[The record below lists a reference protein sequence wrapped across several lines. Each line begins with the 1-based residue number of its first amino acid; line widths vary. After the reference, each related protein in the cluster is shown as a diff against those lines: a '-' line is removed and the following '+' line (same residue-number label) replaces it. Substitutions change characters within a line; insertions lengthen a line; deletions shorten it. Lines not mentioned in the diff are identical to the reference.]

1 MIHQSFGVAAGVLG
15 LIQAV
20 PYVISILHNKTRP
33 HRTSYFIWFVIDLIQ
48 LATYYRAGARG
59 TIYLTLAF
67 TFVAALIFA
76 LSLSSKGMGGRT
88 RIDLACLVLGLVAV
102 AVWVTTGSAVL
113 ALYASI
119 GVQAFG
125 YIPTILKS
133 WRLPQTENILSWV
146 LGALATFAN
155 LAALTVWRPD
165 LIALPLAYAFLIS
178 LVTAILVL
186 RTRHFKIKRAN
197 PEIGTCR

>member
-1 MIHQSFGVAAGVLG
+1 
-15 LIQAV
+15 
-20 PYVISILHNKTRP
+20 
-33 HRTSYFIWFVIDLIQ
+33 
-48 LATYYRAGARG
+48 
-59 TIYLTLAF
+59 
-67 TFVAALIFA
+67 
-76 LSLSSKGMGGRT
+76 
-88 RIDLACLVLGLVAV
+88 
-102 AVWVTTGSAVL
+102 
-113 ALYASI
+113 
-119 GVQAFG
+119 
-125 YIPTILKS
+125 LKS